1 MIIDYWDLITNFCP
15 CFLQETLLRSK
26 NYFILSGVRQK
37 SILSLV
43 HKEIIKKVLLLGDL
57 HKGTQTTESMLLKGA
72 PITAVGELVSS
83 PSGVQIKP
91 PSG

>member
-1 MIIDYWDLITNFCP
+1 MKLF
-15 CFLQETLLRSK
+15 RK
-26 NYFILSGVRQK
+26 VVLS
-37 SILSLV
+37 
-43 HKEIIKKVLLLGDL
+43 GDL
-57 HKGTQTTESMLLKGA
+57 HKGTQITESMLLKGA